1 MIDRHRNIILI
12 PKRAVRSSSFFDL
25 ENLSS
30 ILMFN
35 NILNSSING
44 KCKMENDKFAAS
56 YTLRLEVIKT
66 ITTIGA
72 NSQRV

>member
-1 MIDRHRNIILI
+1 
-12 PKRAVRSSSFFDL
+12 
-25 ENLSS
+25 
-30 ILMFN
+30 MFN